1 MQTFHQ
7 QDVGQDDAGDQLY
20 LPSDRDSTRPLR
32 LSSSSLMHSPLPK
45 GVRDLSNTK
54 LAQNQTELSKQ
65 IVDLSRMVEEQGQ
78 LLRRVMKVLEGEN
91 SNLGKGK
98 EREGECIAYSSGYQY

>member
-7 QDVGQDDAGDQLY
+7 QDTGQDDVGDQLH
-20 LPSDRDSTRPLR
+20 LPSNQDSTRLLR
-32 LSSSSLMHSPLPK
+32 LTSSSTMHSPFPK
-45 GVRDLSNTK
+45 GVGDLSNMK

-78 LLRRVMKVLEGEN
+78 LLRQIMKVLEGEN
-91 SNLGKGK
+91 PNLGKGK
-98 EREGECIAYSSGYQY
+98 EREGECMVYSSGYQY

>member
-7 QDVGQDDAGDQLY
+7 QDAGRLDVGDQSHL
-20 LPSDRDSTRPLR
+20 LSHQDSTRLLR
-32 LSSSSLMHSPLPK
+32 LTSSGPMHPPSPK
-45 GVRDLSNTK
+45 GGRDLSNMK

-65 IVDLSRMVEEQGQ
+65 IVDLSRMVEEQGH

-91 SNLGKGK
+91 PSLGKGK
-98 EREGECIAYSSGYQY
+98 EREGEFIAYTSGYQY

>member
-1 MQTFHQ
+1 M
-7 QDVGQDDAGDQLY
+7 
-20 LPSDRDSTRPLR
+20 
-32 LSSSSLMHSPLPK
+32 
-45 GVRDLSNTK
+45 K

-78 LLRRVMKVLEGEN
+78 LLRRVMRVLEGEN

-98 EREGECIAYSSGYQY
+98 EREG